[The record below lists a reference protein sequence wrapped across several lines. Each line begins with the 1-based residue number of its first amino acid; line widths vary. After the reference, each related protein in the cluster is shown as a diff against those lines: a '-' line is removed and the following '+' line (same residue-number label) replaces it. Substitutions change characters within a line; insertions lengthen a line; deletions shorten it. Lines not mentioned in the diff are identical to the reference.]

1 MFLNKLNES
10 KIPIIFW
17 SLSLLYITIL
27 LIGPRIDKKDE
38 KDFCVRNFYINKFFG
53 HSMNCDSADW
63 ILNSNNPSRLYESES
78 IRQSRPGLIFLTYNI
93 SKFINLFLKDDNYPK
108 ITTNITNGSKT
119 IINEEFNPKVVYL
132 SYFLVNIFILLCS
145 IYLFFKLFEFSI
157 FKKENYENWY
167 IWLSSSLIIN
177 NTVNQFLFSPSTKF
191 FNIFCAIFTIFI
203 SIKIL
208 KNEFTKYSFILV
220 YSFLGF
226 LMLFYASF
234 FISFLI
240 FTILF
245 FVRPDSKSMSNL
257 LLMILLLVIYF
268 LPYSIW
274 FWYIKSITN
283 SFYIS
288 SLEDYDFIFW
298 IYKYYS
304 ENGLTLTIFNISMS
318 YVGFIK
324 KFLIEH
330 SLLLLFIPLVF
341 FIRCSIKSDKKIYF
355 SAIFFIFTYISFFV
369 VLGHIPSDIVSVIII
384 PIAIILTHYLKSNF
398 LQNNQNAKK
407 IKIYFFSS
415 LLIYYIWSATKFGP
429 YS

>member
-1 MFLNKLNES
+1 MFLDQLNKL
-10 KIPIIFW
+10 KKPILFW
-17 SLSLLYITIL
+17 ILCLLYIIL
-27 LIGPRIDKKDE
+27 MLIGPRIDKKDE
-38 KDFCVRNFYINKFFG
+38 KDYCVRNFYINQFFG

-93 SKFINLFLKDDNYPK
+93 SKLINLFLKDENYPK
-108 ITTNITNGSKT
+108 ITTNFQTGTKI

-132 SYFLVNIFILLCS
+132 SYLLVNICILFFS
-145 IYLFFKLFEFSI
+145 IYLFFKLFELTI

-167 IWLSSSLIIN
+167 VWLSSFLILN

-208 KNEFTKYSFILV
+208 RNELTKYLFVLI
-220 YSFLGF
+220 YSFLGL

-234 FISFLI
+234 FISFVI

-245 FVRPDSKSMSNL
+245 FLRHDPKSLSNL
-257 LLMILLLVIYF
+257 LLMSLLCIIFL

-274 FWYIKSITN
+274 FWHIKSITS

-288 SLEDYDFIFW
+288 AFEDYSFISW
-298 IYKYYS
+298 IYKYYF
-304 ENGLTLTIFNISMS
+304 ENGLTLTIFHILMS
-318 YVGFIK
+318 YLEFIK

-330 SLLLLFIPLVF
+330 PLLLLFTPLLF
-341 FIRCSIKSDKKIYF
+341 FINSSSKLDKKIYF
-355 SAIFFIFTYISFFV
+355 SSIFFIFIYISFFV

-384 PIAIILTHYLKSNF
+384 PIAIILAQYFKSYSLK
-398 LQNNQNAKK
+398 NNLKEKN
-407 IKIYFFSS
+407 IRIYFYSS

>member
-1 MFLNKLNES
+1 MFKNRLNKLD
-10 KIPIIFW
+10 KPIIFW
-17 SLSLLYITIL
+17 SLALLYIITL
-27 LIGPRIDKKDE
+27 LVGPRIDKNNE
-38 KDFCVRNFYINKFFG
+38 KDFCVRNFYINQFLG

-63 ILNSNNPSRLYESES
+63 ILNTNNPSRLYESES

-93 SKFINLFLKDDNYPK
+93 SKLINLFLQDENYPK
-108 ITTNITNGSKT
+108 ITTNFKNGAKT
-119 IINEEFNPKVVYL
+119 VINEEFNPKVVYL
-132 SYFLVNIFILLCS
+132 SYFIVNIFILLCS
-145 IYLFFKLFEFSI
+145 IYLFFNLFGLSI

-167 IWLSSSLIIN
+167 IWLSSFLIIN

-208 KNEFTKYSFILV
+208 KNEFTKYSFILI

-234 FISFLI
+234 FISFVI
-240 FTILF
+240 FTMLLF
-245 FVRPDSKSMSNL
+245 IRPNSKFLSNL
-257 LLMILLLVIYF
+257 LFMFLLLVIYL

-274 FWYIKSITN
+274 FLYIKSITN
-283 SFYIS
+283 GFYIS
-288 SLEDYDFIFW
+288 AFKDYSFISW

-304 ENGLTLTIFNISMS
+304 DNGLILTILNILIR
-318 YVGFIK
+318 YLEFVK

-330 SLLLLFIPLVF
+330 HLFLLFIPLVF
-341 FIRCSIKSDKKIYF
+341 LINSSIKSDKRIYF
-355 SAIFFIFTYISFFV
+355 SSIFFIFIYISFFV

-384 PIAIILTHYLKSNF
+384 PFAIILTQYLKTNF
-398 LQNNQNAKK
+398 LKNEAKNEK
-407 IKIYFFSS
+407 IRIYFFSS
-415 LLIYYIWSATKFGP
+415 LFIYYIWSATKFGP

>member
-1 MFLNKLNES
+1 MFLNKLNEL
-10 KIPIIFW
+10 KIPILFW
-17 SLSLLYITIL
+17 LLCLLYIIIL

-38 KDFCVRNFYINKFFG
+38 RDFCVRNFYINKFFG

-93 SKFINLFLKDDNYPK
+93 SKFINLFFKDKNYPK
-108 ITTNITNGSKT
+108 ITTNITNGSKI
-119 IINEEFNPKVVYL
+119 IINEEFNPKVIYF
-132 SYFLVNIFILLCS
+132 SYFLVNILILICS

-167 IWLSSSLIIN
+167 IWLSSFLIIN

-203 SIKIL
+203 SLKIL
-208 KNEFTKYSFILV
+208 KNEFSKYSFILV
-220 YSFLGF
+220 YSFLGL

-234 FISFLI
+234 FISFVI
-240 FTILF
+240 FSILF
-245 FVRPDSKSMSNL
+245 FVRPDSKFSLNL
-257 LLMILLLVIYF
+257 LFMILLLVIYL

-288 SLEDYDFIFW
+288 SFEDYNFIFW
-298 IYKYYS
+298 INKYYS
-304 ENGLTLTIFNISMS
+304 ENGFTLTIYNILMT
-318 YVGFIK
+318 YLGFIK
-324 KFLIEH
+324 KFIIEH
-330 SLLLLFIPLVF
+330 YLLFLFIPLVF
-341 FIRCSIKSDKKIYF
+341 FINCSLKSEKKIYF

-384 PIAIILTHYLKSNF
+384 PIAIILTHYFKSNF
-398 LQNNQNAKK
+398 LLNNQNAKN